1 MIEEWGWTSNDVI
14 LHVLPLHHVHG
25 VVNTL
30 MVPLY
35 CGATVVM
42 LPKFDPTQVST
53 VTSIVKIQEK
63 TIWGKKTM
71 YLALEEKRR
80 EKGYKKNPKKTNVAN
95 CRNEHV

>member
-1 MIEEWGWTSNDVI
+1 MIEEWGWTSRDVI

-53 VTSIVKIQEK
+53 VTSFVIIQEK

-71 YLALEEKRR
+71 YLVSEEQK
-80 EKGYKKNPKKTNVAN
+80 EGEGVKIKKQCCKLL
-95 CRNEHV
+95 